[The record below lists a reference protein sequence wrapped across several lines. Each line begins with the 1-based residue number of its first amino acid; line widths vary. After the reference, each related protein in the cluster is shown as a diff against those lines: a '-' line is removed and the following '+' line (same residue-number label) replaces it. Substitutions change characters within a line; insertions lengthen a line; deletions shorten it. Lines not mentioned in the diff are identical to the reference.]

1 MTNDNLISLIKS
13 KMNCGDDEAVD
24 LICEI
29 HSAEALDTALL
40 WVERFKECFNPNL
53 DLENKITLLTEIG
66 ELILDHK
73 LTPET
78 IRALFKYK
86 FGEDFN
92 YENHGFFVGKMI
104 IPHIKDNAEPTSKR
118 CNAIL
123 CKIITYDGENI
134 CLENQADKNMYIIS
148 LNDFE

>member
-1 MTNDNLISLIKS
+1 MEQNNLISLIKN

-40 WVERFKECFNPNL
+40 WVERFKECFNTKL
-53 DLENKITLLTEIG
+53 DLENKITILTEIG
-66 ELILDHK
+66 EAILDHK

-78 IRALFKYK
+78 IQALFKYK
-86 FGEDFN
+86 FGEDFE
-92 YENHGFFVGKMI
+92 YKSDGFFVNKMI
-104 IPHIKDNAEPTSKR
+104 IPHIKDKADPMSKR

-123 CKIITYDGENI
+123 CKIIAYDGENI

-148 LNDFE
+148 LDEFE